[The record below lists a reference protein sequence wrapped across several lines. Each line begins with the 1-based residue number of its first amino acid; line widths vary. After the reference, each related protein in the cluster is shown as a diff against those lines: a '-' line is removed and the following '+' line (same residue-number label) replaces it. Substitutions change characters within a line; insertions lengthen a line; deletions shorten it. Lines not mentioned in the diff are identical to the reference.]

1 VNVSTITASAVAEQ
15 AATTSAPALNAA
27 TAATAFDVLEQE
39 ARALMT
45 RLDQVRPFALRETM
59 VPAAALP
66 PALLSQIDNYL
77 IGGRRQVR
85 QMVQR
90 FINWL
95 RSPAGRSSSPEA
107 AHRRFTM
114 LRLRFNVTLSQFDIF
129 ADALTQRSE
138 HETGIWL
145 AGLDVVAADA
155 LSLPGNFYETAGQTA
170 GQAPNQIPG
179 LICYLDRGHGAAIRR
194 ARTRLPGG
202 GENPVALI
210 RVPRER
216 MVGCGIASSLVHEV
230 GHQAAAL
237 LDLVESIRPVLRG
250 LQRNGGAEA
259 AAWQYWDRCIS
270 EIVADFW
277 AVARVGITAS
287 IGLMAVVTLPRYF
300 VFRLNLDDPHPVPW
314 IRMRL
319 SCALGRA
326 LYPHPQW
333 DQLEQVWLAYY
344 PPEQV
349 DQQKRRTLDLLA
361 ATMPGLA
368 SLLMHH
374 RPKALR
380 GVSLREVLQTD
391 ERQPAKL
398 LALFQAWLAAPR
410 GRFQAAPTMVF
421 AVIGQALASGLISPE
436 AVSRVLTRMLNH
448 WALRDALD
456 YQANCAKPAS
466 LRTAAP
472 ALSFATS

>member
-1 VNVSTITASAVAEQ
+1 MNVPT
-15 AATTSAPALNAA
+15 ATTLTGAA
-27 TAATAFDVLEQE
+27 QTARIATPTLAASTAATAFDVLEQE

-45 RLDQVRPFALRETM
+45 RLDQVRPFAVRETM

-66 PALLSQIDNYL
+66 PALLSAIDNYL

-85 QMVQR
+85 QMLQR

-95 RSPAGRSSSPEA
+95 RSPVGRSGSPEA

-155 LSLPGNFYETAGQTA
+155 LNLSDNFYETAGPT
-170 GQAPNQIPG
+170 PNQLPG

-250 LQRNGGAEA
+250 LQRNGGAEG

-333 DQLEQVWLAYY
+333 DQLEQIWLAYY

-349 DQQKRRTLDLLA
+349 DQEKRRTLDLLA
-361 ATMPGLA
+361 GTMPGLA
-368 SLLMHH
+368 SLLAHH

-380 GVSLREVLQTD
+380 GASLREVLSTD

-398 LALFQAWLAAPR
+398 LALFQAWRAAPQQ
-410 GRFQAAPTMVF
+410 RFQAAPTLVF

-436 AVSRVLTRMLNH
+436 QVSRVLTRMLNH

-456 YQANCAKPAS
+456 HKTNCAKPAS
-466 LRTAAP
+466 LRAA
-472 ALSFATS
+472 ATSFSFVTN